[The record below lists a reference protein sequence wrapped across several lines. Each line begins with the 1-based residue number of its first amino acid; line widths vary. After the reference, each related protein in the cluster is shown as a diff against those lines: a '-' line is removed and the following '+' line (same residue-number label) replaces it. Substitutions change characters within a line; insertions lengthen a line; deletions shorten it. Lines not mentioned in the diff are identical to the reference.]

1 MKLATYNIWN
11 DEAGMPY
18 RLEQITDEIT
28 GINADIICLQEV
40 ADLER
45 HKKLAELCGYAYSHY
60 KTDAGLS
67 ILSKLP
73 MTPQGTN
80 GTLGAMDKTA
90 DFAFGTA
97 AFLRSEK
104 GNLFIINV
112 HLPWESAS
120 LREKAIVDIVNAA
133 AGAQADYCFLL
144 GDFNCSEV
152 SSVHRFLTNEQSL
165 LGSDAYFFDL
175 ADAFA
180 GRTGKKALPTLNF
193 RENPRWGVV
202 QPENTIEVNGRFDW
216 ILLKN
221 PYPQSLP
228 VLKDY
233 AIFGTKVSPRTKLA
247 ASDHYGVFVEIEF

>member
-1 MKLATYNIWN
+1 MI
-11 DEAGMPY
+11 
-18 RLEQITDEIT
+18 
-28 GINADIICLQEV
+28 
-40 ADLER
+40 
-45 HKKLAELCGYAYSHY
+45 
-60 KTDAGLS
+60 
-67 ILSKLP
+67 
-73 MTPQGTN
+73 PQDTF
-80 GTLGAMDKTA
+80 GAMDKTA

-97 AFLRSEK
+97 ACIRSEK
-104 GNLFIINV
+104 ENLLIINV

-133 AGAQADYCFLL
+133 TGTQADYCFLL

-165 LGSDAYFFDL
+165 LESDAYFFDL

-180 GRTGKKALPTLNF
+180 DRTGEKVLPTLDF
-193 RENPRWGVV
+193 RKNPRWGVM

-221 PYPQSLP
+221 PYPQKLP
-228 VLKDY
+228 VLNDY

-247 ASDHYGVFVEIEF
+247 ASDHYGVFVDIDF